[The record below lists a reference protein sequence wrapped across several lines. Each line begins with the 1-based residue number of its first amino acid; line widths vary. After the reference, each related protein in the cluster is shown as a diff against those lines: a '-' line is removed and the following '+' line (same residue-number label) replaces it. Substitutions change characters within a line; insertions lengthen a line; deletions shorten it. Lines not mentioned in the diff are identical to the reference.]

1 MLCPV
6 VTDMNKASNALAWL
20 VAEMDRRYNLM
31 SKLGVRS
38 FDSFN
43 DKVEVALKSGRPIMD
58 PFSATPEMPEPNV
71 PLKPFPYI
79 VCFIDELADLI
90 LVNRKQV
97 EMHIMRLAQKAR
109 AAGIHLVLA
118 TQRPSVDIVTPL
130 IKANIVARVCF
141 QVASRFDSQ
150 VVLDEGGAQ
159 DLLGK
164 GDMLFRKPGM
174 NALQRIQGC
183 MVDER
188 EILRVVDELKSM
200 GEPEYV
206 DAVTETQSTGP
217 GGSAGTQG
225 GRNGEKDPLYDEAV
239 QLVLEQRRASTSFVQ
254 RRFSIGYNRAAN
266 LLESMEAAGI
276 VSKANAAETR
286 NSCQRRRG
294 DPMISR
300 RYVLLSLVAA
310 LVSPL
315 VKASSDDGVAALT
328 RFVSQA
334 LSAQG
339 QFTQQIFDAEGKL
352 VEDASRGTF
361 AFLRP
366 GCFVWHTTHP
376 YEQRIVSN
384 GKTLWLY
391 DPDLMQV
398 TIKELTSAVSA
409 TPAAILFGHTQLK
422 KFFQLENESKKS
434 DGLIWVKATPKNS
447 ETDLFVLAYRFR

>member
-1 MLCPV
+1 
-6 VTDMNKASNALAWL
+6 
-20 VAEMDRRYNLM
+20 
-31 SKLGVRS
+31 
-38 FDSFN
+38 
-43 DKVEVALKSGRPIMD
+43 
-58 PFSATPEMPEPNV
+58 
-71 PLKPFPYI
+71 
-79 VCFIDELADLI
+79 
-90 LVNRKQV
+90 
-97 EMHIMRLAQKAR
+97 
-109 AAGIHLVLA
+109 
-118 TQRPSVDIVTPL
+118 
-130 IKANIVARVCF
+130 
-141 QVASRFDSQ
+141 
-150 VVLDEGGAQ
+150 
-159 DLLGK
+159 
-164 GDMLFRKPGM
+164 
-174 NALQRIQGC
+174 
-183 MVDER
+183 
-188 EILRVVDELKSM
+188 
-200 GEPEYV
+200 
-206 DAVTETQSTGP
+206 
-217 GGSAGTQG
+217 
-225 GRNGEKDPLYDEAV
+225 
-239 QLVLEQRRASTSFVQ
+239 
-254 RRFSIGYNRAAN
+254 
-266 LLESMEAAGI
+266 
-276 VSKANAAETR
+276 
-286 NSCQRRRG
+286 
-294 DPMISR
+294 MISR

-315 VKASSDDGVAALT
+315 VKASSDDGVAALP

-447 ETDLFVLAYRFR
+447 DLTFSSLHIGFDKSGCLVRMVLRDHFSQTTDIEFRDVQLNESLPPSMFEFKPPKGADVFVDEMTQG